1 MKNLPDSGAPVLSLI
16 HVYVHNSMCVAG
28 NKHGAELKELREL
41 PLRLS
46 PPKTGV
52 PGAYDDDDVFY
63 LFLQKQQPFHK
74 LLDFDAL
81 TVCCRLIGWTRG
93 VNFEN
98 DSTAYR
104 NFTSSAVLIS
114 RCRAR

>member
-1 MKNLPDSGAPVLSLI
+1 
-16 HVYVHNSMCVAG
+16 MCVAG

-46 PPKTGV
+46 PQKSGV
-52 PGAYDDDDVFY
+52 PGGAYDV
-63 LFLQKQQPFHK
+63 HE
-74 LLDFDAL
+74 LLDSDAL
-81 TVCCRLIGWTRG
+81 TVCCRRIGWTRG

-104 NFTSSAVLIS
+104 NVTSSAVLIS

>member
-1 MKNLPDSGAPVLSLI
+1 
-16 HVYVHNSMCVAG
+16 MCVAG
-28 NKHGAELKELREL
+28 NKHGAEFKELREL

-52 PGAYDDDDVFY
+52 PGGAYDDDDVFY

-74 LLDFDAL
+74 HLDFDAL
-81 TVCCRLIGWTRG
+81 TVCCRLIGMTRD

-104 NFTSSAVLIS
+104 NVASSAVLIS